1 MRQEMIGFW
10 DAVVSAGPY
19 ANNLHL
25 APDRQS
31 HQHPITHFFYRP
43 DALPD
48 AKALKATSTGGNST
62 ESILASIIK
71 CIFTGFQKIP
81 KKKIQGAFF
90 GTAYK
95 YTKMSHNIIRIY
107 PAVHLRNDHSNY
119 HKRYVLITNAA
130 KLW

>member
-1 MRQEMIGFW
+1 MQWYQLDHMRTICTSLQTDNHINTP
-10 DAVVSAGPY
+10 S
-19 ANNLHL
+19 L
-25 APDRQS
+25 
-31 HQHPITHFFYRP
+31 IFYRP

-62 ESILASIIK
+62 CKHNKMHIHRVPKNPQEK
-71 CIFTGFQKIP
+71 NTGGI
-81 KKKIQGAFF
+81 F

-130 KLW
+130 KLWQNGRHVNVPAIVGV